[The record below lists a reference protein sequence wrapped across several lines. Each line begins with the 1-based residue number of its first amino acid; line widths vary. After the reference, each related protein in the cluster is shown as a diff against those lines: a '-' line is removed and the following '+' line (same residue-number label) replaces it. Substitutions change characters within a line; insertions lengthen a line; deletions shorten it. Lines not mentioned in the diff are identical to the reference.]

1 VNSRRLQA
9 DEHRVTVNG
18 SNVLATKPPPG
29 DTFRRVRRRERLR
42 STFWFIPAIFVP
54 MSAALAVVMHRVDE
68 VIDVAP
74 GGAPWWVVSSSAA
87 ANVLSTIAAAMLTFV
102 GVVFSVTLVALQLA
116 SSQVSPRVLRN
127 FVRSPVPKLAFGTF
141 ISTFVYSLF
150 LLSQIS
156 STNANLPV
164 AGVAVALLLVLACIA
179 IFIVYVDMTVRGMQV
194 SFVVS
199 TVAVETR
206 QAILQ
211 TYRAL
216 DGYVTARLPERI
228 DTNSPVVLDDSV
240 IAGRRPSRG
249 VIQGVDVARIVEL
262 AHEHDVVVYQVR
274 KVGQFAAEGDTMFDV
289 AGHARNAQEIFTA
302 IVDLGRE
309 RTLYQ
314 DPLYGIRQLVD
325 TATQALSPAFNSTT
339 TAVQALDRLFDL
351 IGRIGRLPTPTG
363 FVADAEG
370 TVRFIYPVLTWADV
384 VELAF
389 VEIRQFGSGAT
400 QITRRLLAGF
410 DDLLRD
416 LPEDRHAPIQAQR
429 DAVIHAVQHRAV
441 NSADMATAVRPDPM
455 GLG

>member
-1 VNSRRLQA
+1 M
-9 DEHRVTVNG
+9 NG
-18 SNVLATKPPPG
+18 SSVLATRPPPSN
-29 DTFRRVRRRERLR
+29 TFHRVRRRERLR

-54 MSAALAVVMHRVDE
+54 MSAALALIMHRVDQA
-68 VIDVAP
+68 INMAP
-74 GGAPWWVVSSSAA
+74 GEAAWWVASSSAA
-87 ANVLSTIAAAMLTFV
+87 TNVLSTIAAAMLTFV

-116 SSQVSPRVLRN
+116 SSQVSPRVLRS
-127 FVRSPVPKLAFGTF
+127 FVRSPIPKLAFGTF

-156 STNANLPV
+156 GSNARLPV

-179 IFIVYVDMTVRGMQV
+179 IFIVYVDTTVRRMQV
-194 SFVVS
+194 SHVIS
-199 TVAVETR
+199 AVAGETR
-206 QAILQ
+206 HAILQ
-211 TYRAL
+211 THRGVDRYI
-216 DGYVTARLPERI
+216 TARFPEVA
-228 DTNSPVVLDDSV
+228 DTSAPVVLDDSV

-249 VIQGVDVARIVEL
+249 VVQGVDLARIVEL
-262 AHEHDVVVYQVR
+262 ARQHDVVVHQVR
-274 KVGQFAAEGDTMFDV
+274 RVGQFAAEGDLMFEV
-289 AGHARNAQEIFTA
+289 AGFEAGSDAPSAQEIFVG

-325 TATQALSPAFNSTT
+325 TATQALSPAVNSTT

-351 IGRIGRLPTPTG
+351 VGRIGRLPTPTG
-363 FVADAEG
+363 LVADDDG
-370 TVRFIYPVLTWADV
+370 MVRFVYPVLTWADV

-410 DDLLRD
+410 DELLRD
-416 LPEDRHAPIQAQR
+416 LPEDRHDAIRAQQE
-429 DAVIHAVQHRAV
+429 AVTHGVQQRAV
-441 NSADMATAVRPDPM
+441 NSADMATALRPDPM